1 MHWLL
6 SFARYVVALCGFP
19 LHHLLLI
26 LNNIIIIIV
35 IINIIIFKCTF
46 IIIMISHCCY
56 SLTIIVC
63 SLNETL
69 KNQFENP

>member
-6 SFARYVVALCGFP
+6 SLARYVVALCGFP

-26 LNNIIIIIV
+26 LNNMIIIT
-35 IINIIIFKCTF
+35 IIFLKSTSMYDC
-46 IIIMISHCCY
+46 HCCY
-56 SLTIIVC
+56 FLMIIVC